1 MKPPKFD
8 YFDPTTVEEALDLL
22 KEYGEDAKI
31 LAGGQSLV
39 PLLNF
44 RLARPQVLVD
54 INRIKD
60 LDYVR
65 ENNGTLAI
73 GAMTRQR
80 TLETSEIIRSKCG
93 LLTDAAELIGHP
105 QIRNRGTVG
114 GSLVHAD
121 PTAELTAIAKA
132 LDARMKIRSSEGER
146 TVGAEDFF
154 VTVMTTALEPSEM
167 LVEIEFPSLAPS
179 AGWAFEEFVLR
190 HGDFAVVGV
199 TAVVTLDAKQTCTEL
214 RLAAIGVDETPFRDP
229 ELEELLQG
237 QKITDSLLDELAAL
251 VSAKVDPFTDLHA
264 TAEQRKHLA
273 GVLAKK
279 TIKKAEE
286 MALLNLKKEN

>member
-1 MKPPKFD
+1 MKPPKFE
-8 YFDPTTVEEALDLL
+8 YFDPTTVQEALDLL
-22 KEYGEDAKI
+22 KQYGEDAKL

-44 RLARPQVLVD
+44 RLAHPQVLID
-54 INRIKD
+54 INRIKEM
-60 LDYVR
+60 DYVR
-65 ENNGTLAI
+65 EANGKLAI

-80 TLETSEIIRSKCG
+80 TLEVSQTIRSKCG
-93 LLTDAAELIGHP
+93 LLTDSAELIGHP

-114 GSLVHAD
+114 GSLAHAD

-132 LDARMKIRSSEGER
+132 LDADMKIRSHEGER
-146 TVGAEDFF
+146 TIPAMDFF

-167 LVEIEFPSLAPS
+167 LVEIQFPSLAPS

-199 TAVVTLDAKQTCTEL
+199 TAIVTLDGQQKCTSA

-229 ELEELLQG
+229 EIEELLQG
-237 QKITDSLLDELAAL
+237 EKITDPLLEEVANRM
-251 VSAKVDPFTDLHA
+251 SQGVDPFTDLHA
-264 TAEQRKHLA
+264 SAEQRKHLA

-279 TIKKAEE
+279 ALIKAEE
-286 MALLNLKKEN
+286 EALRKLKEES

>member
-8 YFDPTTVEEALDLL
+8 YFDPATVEEALDLL

-121 PTAELTAIAKA
+121 PTAELTAIARA
-132 LDARMKIRSSEGER
+132 LDAQMKIRSSEGER
-146 TVGAEDFF
+146 TVPAKDFF
-154 VTVMTTALEPSEM
+154 ITVMTTVLEPSEL
-167 LVEIEFPSLAPS
+167 LVEVEFPVLAPS

-199 TAVVTLDAKQTCTEL
+199 TSVVTLDAEQTCTEV
-214 RLAAIGVDETPFRDP
+214 RLAAIGVDEIPFRDP
-229 ELEELLQG
+229 EIEELLQG
-237 QKITDSLLDELAAL
+237 QKITDSLLDEVAAQM
-251 VSAKVDPFTDLHA
+251 SEKVDPFSDLHA

-286 MALLNLKKEN
+286 AALLNLKKDS

>member
-8 YFDPTTVEEALDLL
+8 YFDPATVEEALDLL

-132 LDARMKIRSSEGER
+132 LDAQMKIRSSEGER
-146 TVGAEDFF
+146 TVAAKDFF
-154 VTVMTTALEPSEM
+154 VTVMTTVLEPSEM
-167 LVEIEFPSLAPS
+167 LVEVEFPSLAPS

-199 TAVVTLDAKQTCTEL
+199 TAIVTLDGQQKCTSA

-229 ELEELLQG
+229 EIEELLQG
-237 QKITDSLLDELAAL
+237 EKITDPLLEEVANRM
-251 VSAKVDPFTDLHA
+251 SKGVDPFSDLHA
-264 TAEQRKHLA
+264 SAEQRKHLA

-279 TIKKAEE
+279 ALRKAEKE
-286 MALLNLKKEN
+286 ALRKLKEES

>member
-8 YFDPTTVEEALDLL
+8 YFDPTTIEEALDLL
-22 KEYGEDAKI
+22 KEYGEDAKL

-54 INRIKD
+54 INRVKD

-65 ENNGTLAI
+65 ETNGSLAI

-80 TLETSEIIRSKCG
+80 TLETSEAIRSKCG

-105 QIRNRGTVG
+105 QTRNRGTVG
-114 GSLVHAD
+114 GSIVHAD
-121 PTAELTAIAKA
+121 PTAELTAIARA
-132 LDARMKIRSSEGER
+132 LDAQMKIRSSEGER
-146 TVGAEDFF
+146 TIPAKDFF
-154 VTVMTTALEPSEM
+154 ITVMTTALEPSEM
-167 LVEIEFPSLAPS
+167 LVEVEFPSLAPS

-190 HGDFAVVGV
+190 HGDFAVTGV

-214 RLAAIGVDETPFRDP
+214 RLAAIGVDETPFRDT
-229 ELEELLQG
+229 EVEELLQG
-237 QKITDSLLDELAAL
+237 EKITDSLLDELASR
-251 VSAKVDPFTDLHA
+251 VSEKVDPFSDLHA
-264 TAEQRKHLA
+264 TAEQRRHLA
-273 GVLAKK
+273 GVLAKR
-279 TIKKAEE
+279 TIRKAQEA
-286 MALLNLKKEN
+286 ALLNLKKES